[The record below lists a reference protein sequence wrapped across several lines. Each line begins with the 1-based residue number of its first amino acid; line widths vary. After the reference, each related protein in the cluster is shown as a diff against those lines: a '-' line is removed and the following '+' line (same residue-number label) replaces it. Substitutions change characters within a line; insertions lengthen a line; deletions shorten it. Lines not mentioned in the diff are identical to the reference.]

1 MLSAIES
8 SVASVPLVKTKESS
22 AGAVDQS
29 VVGNVAAVAKT
40 EIKDSAEQV
49 SKEITPSVTVIPGT
63 KPVVASTET
72 TKEVVKG
79 KEAVAGDKKE
89 NVDDEDEDEEEETVT
104 TKQTAKP
111 VFKVV
116 RRKDKAEDAEIVE
129 LQVNDQTII
138 NSIQTVIRCEGL
150 YASPPVI
157 RSEEL
162 FTILPQLRAMIFSED
177 ETVGEDEEV
186 FCNDTG
192 VNGKRGLVKLV
203 QYLEK
208 EHKEATVIINNM
220 KALGKISFKYL
231 WSLFPNDGY
240 AVTEVHGEPQG
251 LVVVKTSYLRTWI
264 GNFFVIEGRSID
276 CDGTH
281 FKYDNSK
288 YYISDFDAV
297 VDITSLNARPLETDS
312 KLFNELAERGKLFEK
327 YAIGNSYLQY
337 TDRMFRQSCYGPVY
351 FKAVGRIMVDA
362 LSFGQMNP
370 NYNMGVASNR
380 PAAGRGLSG
389 INAENNKM
397 TKVPDAMHFLC
408 SPTVYAFSFASKRW
422 GQTYVKHICPI
433 SFDDHAFQRLVMD
446 HERKHL
452 ILNLVNG
459 GTGCNLDLINGKG
472 GGLIFLLHGCPGV
485 GKTLTAESVAEHL
498 HKPLY
503 SVSAGELGTDVASLE
518 RKLSEILEV
527 ASAWSA
533 VILIDEA
540 DIFLERRSE
549 NDIERNALVGI
560 FLRLL
565 EYHQG
570 ILFLTTN
577 RVQCFDQAFKSRITL
592 ALRYGDLESSAREQI
607 WKTFL
612 DRSEGEGNWDLDVTE
627 LGKADINGREIKN
640 VVRLAK
646 AMATGSTNATGPI
659 TMENVRKVLLMMKTF
674 DDEVGAETK
683 FN

>member
-49 SKEITPSVTVIPGT
+49 SKEIAPSVTVIPGT

-116 RRKDKAEDAEIVE
+116 RRKDKAEDTEIVE

-327 YAIGNSYLQY
+327 YAIGNS
-337 TDRMFRQSCYGPVY
+337 
-351 FKAVGRIMVDA
+351 IMVDA

-380 PAAGRGLSG
+380 PAAGRGLNV
-389 INAENNKM
+389 INAENNRL
-397 TKVPDAMHFLC
+397 TNVPDAMHFLC

-540 DIFLERRSE
+540 DIFLERR
-549 NDIERNALVGI
+549 
-560 FLRLL
+560 
-565 EYHQG
+565 

-674 DDEVGAETK
+674 DDEVGAETN

>member
-1 MLSAIES
+1 
-8 SVASVPLVKTKESS
+8 
-22 AGAVDQS
+22 
-29 VVGNVAAVAKT
+29 
-40 EIKDSAEQV
+40 
-49 SKEITPSVTVIPGT
+49 
-63 KPVVASTET
+63 
-72 TKEVVKG
+72 
-79 KEAVAGDKKE
+79 
-89 NVDDEDEDEEEETVT
+89 
-104 TKQTAKP
+104 
-111 VFKVV
+111 
-116 RRKDKAEDAEIVE
+116 
-129 LQVNDQTII
+129 
-138 NSIQTVIRCEGL
+138 
-150 YASPPVI
+150 
-157 RSEEL
+157 
-162 FTILPQLRAMIFSED
+162 
-177 ETVGEDEEV
+177 
-186 FCNDTG
+186 
-192 VNGKRGLVKLV
+192 
-203 QYLEK
+203 
-208 EHKEATVIINNM
+208 
-220 KALGKISFKYL
+220 
-231 WSLFPNDGY
+231 
-240 AVTEVHGEPQG
+240 
-251 LVVVKTSYLRTWI
+251 
-264 GNFFVIEGRSID
+264 
-276 CDGTH
+276 
-281 FKYDNSK
+281 
-288 YYISDFDAV
+288 
-297 VDITSLNARPLETDS
+297 
-312 KLFNELAERGKLFEK
+312 
-327 YAIGNSYLQY
+327 
-337 TDRMFRQSCYGPVY
+337 
-351 FKAVGRIMVDA
+351 
-362 LSFGQMNP
+362 
-370 NYNMGVASNR
+370 
-380 PAAGRGLSG
+380 
-389 INAENNKM
+389 
-397 TKVPDAMHFLC
+397 
-408 SPTVYAFSFASKRW
+408 
-422 GQTYVKHICPI
+422 
-433 SFDDHAFQRLVMD
+433 MD

-612 DRSEGEGNWDLDVTE
+612 DRSEGEGNWNLDVTE

-646 AMATGSTNATGPI
+646 AMATGSTNAAGPI